1 MKEQRRY
8 YEAYD
13 ERYKQVHQKSLQ
25 WFSSLPSK
33 IVEETIT
40 EYGISKISKILE
52 IGCGEGRD
60 AIYLMK
66 NGYDLLATDVSPTAI
81 NYCKETFPYVSQSF
95 KVFNCLTERI
105 NDKFDFIYAIS
116 ILHMLVLDKDRNL
129 FYQFIYEQLKENG
142 IALIAQLEMVMRNG
156 VQIYQRHLSCRKELM
171 RSQGKK
177 FILRVHHAEWLVSI
191 R

>member
-81 NYCKETFPYVSQSF
+81 NY
-95 KVFNCLTERI
+95 
-105 NDKFDFIYAIS
+105 
-116 ILHMLVLDKDRNL
+116 
-129 FYQFIYEQLKENG
+129 
-142 IALIAQLEMVMRNG
+142 
-156 VQIYQRHLSCRKELM
+156 
-171 RSQGKK
+171 
-177 FILRVHHAEWLVSI
+177 
-191 R
+191 

>member
-66 NGYDLLATDVSPTAI
+66 NGAI
-81 NYCKETFPYVSQSF
+81 KKSF
-95 KVFNCLTERI
+95 QRK
-105 NDKFDFIYAIS
+105 K
-116 ILHMLVLDKDRNL
+116 MLN
-129 FYQFIYEQLKENG
+129 
-142 IALIAQLEMVMRNG
+142 
-156 VQIYQRHLSCRKELM
+156 
-171 RSQGKK
+171 
-177 FILRVHHAEWLVSI
+177 
-191 R
+191 

>member
-66 NGYDLLATDVSPTAI
+66 NGYDLLATDVSPI
-81 NYCKETFPYVSQSF
+81 VRKHF
-95 KVFNCLTERI
+95 
-105 NDKFDFIYAIS
+105 
-116 ILHMLVLDKDRNL
+116 HMYLNL
-129 FYQFIYEQLKENG
+129 LRF
-142 IALIAQLEMVMRNG
+142 LIV
-156 VQIYQRHLSCRKELM
+156 
-171 RSQGKK
+171 
-177 FILRVHHAEWLVSI
+177 
-191 R
+191 